1 MKKIDY
7 YHNDVETLIEDYAP
21 AIYSSLSDEIK
32 FNLSH
37 LCDWEDF
44 VFYVI
49 DEETVYTVDG
59 LNGDVLV
66 ENTLK
71 YFIEQAIEY
80 AQEED

>member
-1 MKKIDY
+1 MKTITC
-7 YHNDVETLIEDYAP
+7 YHNDVENLIKDYTLDYDN
-21 AIYSSLSDEIK
+21 LSEETK
-32 FNLSH
+32 LNLSH
-37 LCDWEDF
+37 QCDWEDW

-66 ENTLK
+66 ENTLQ